1 MSIKEQLLQR
11 SDGKCELCGA
21 TENLEV
27 MAVEPSDGSVDESI
41 LACDTCR
48 EQIENADSRDT
59 NHWRCLNDAM
69 WNPTPAVQVV
79 AYRML
84 HAMSA
89 EGWTQDLIDMMYMK
103 DDTSEWA
110 LKSIVEEEDQIKIV
124 DSNGNQLNEGDDVT
138 LIKDLDVKG
147 ANFTAKRGTLVKGIH
162 LTDNPK
168 HIEGKINGSQIV
180 IVAAFT
186 KKA

>member
-11 SDGKCELCGA
+11 SEGKCELCGA
-21 TENLEV
+21 TEELEV
-27 MAVEPSDGSVDESI
+27 MAVEPSDGSADESI
-41 LACDTCR
+41 LICRTCR
-48 EQIENADSRDT
+48 EQIEDADKRDP
-59 NHWRCLNDAM
+59 NHWRCLNDAI
-69 WNPTPAVQVV
+69 WNPNPAVQVV

-84 HAMSA
+84 HAMA
-89 EGWTQDLIDMMYMK
+89 NEGWTQELIDMMYME
-103 DDTSEWA
+103 DATREWA
-110 LKSIVEEEDQIKIV
+110 MKGIVADEDQINIV

-147 ANFTAKRGTLVKGIH
+147 ANFTAKRGTLVKNIH

>member
-1 MSIKEQLLQR
+1 MSIEQQLMQR
-11 SDGKCELCGA
+11 SEGKCELCGA
-21 TENLEV
+21 TENLSV
-27 MAVEPSDGSVDESI
+27 MAVEPSDGSADESI
-41 LACDTCR
+41 LVCGTCR
-48 EQIENADSRDT
+48 SQVENPDSVDT
-59 NHWRCLNDAM
+59 NHWRCLNDAI
-69 WNPTPAVQVV
+69 WNPNPAVQVV

-84 HAMSA
+84 NQLAS
-89 EGWTQDLIDMMYMK
+89 EGWPQELMDMMYME
-103 DDTSEWA
+103 DATREWA
-110 LKSIVEEEDQIKIV
+110 LKGIVAAEDQIKIV

-147 ANFTAKRGTLVKGIH
+147 AGFTAKRGTLVKNIH

>member
-1 MSIKEQLLQR
+1 MSIEQQLMQR
-11 SDGKCELCGA
+11 SEGKCELCGA
-21 TENLEV
+21 TENLSV
-27 MAVEPSDGSVDESI
+27 MAVEPSDGSADESI
-41 LACDTCR
+41 LVCDTCR
-48 EQIENADSRDT
+48 SQIENLDSVDT
-59 NHWRCLNDAM
+59 NHWRCLNDAI
-69 WNPTPAVQVV
+69 WNPNPAVQVV

-84 HAMSA
+84 HQLAS
-89 EGWTQDLIDMMYMK
+89 EGWPQELMDMMYME
-103 DDTSEWA
+103 DATREWA
-110 LKSIVEEEDQIKIV
+110 LKGIVAAEDQIKIV

-147 ANFTAKRGTLVKGIH
+147 AGFTAKRGTLVKNIH

>member
-1 MSIKEQLLQR
+1 MSINEQLLQR
-11 SDGKCELCGA
+11 SEGKCELSGE
-21 TENLEV
+21 TENLV
-27 MAVEPSDGSVDESI
+27 VFPVEPSDGSAEQSVLITETLRD
-41 LACDTCR
+41 
-48 EQIENADSRDT
+48 QIEDSEKRDP
-59 NHWRCLNDAM
+59 NQWRCLNDAI
-69 WNPTPAVQVV
+69 WNPNPAVQVI

-84 HAMSA
+84 HAMAS
-89 EGWTQDLIDMMYMK
+89 EGWTQELMDMMYIE
-103 DDTSEWA
+103 DDTREWA
-110 LKSIVEEEDQIKIV
+110 MKGIVAAEDQIKIV

-138 LIKDLDVKG
+138 IIKDLDVKG
-147 ANFTAKRGTLVKGIH
+147 ANLTAKRGTLVKNIH